1 MDAVEMIDVTKRFGP
16 VVANEGVTFT
26 ARAGEVHALLGE
38 NGAGK
43 STLMSILAGLYRQDE
58 GVVKINGEVVQFRSP
73 RDAISHGVGMV
84 YQHFMLVD
92 SFTVAENAM
101 LGQQRRGLQLDTT
114 GIERELTAL
123 GTRYNLHVDPQAYIW
138 QLSVGE
144 QQRVEIVRLLYRG
157 AKILIF
163 DEPTAV
169 LTPQEARDLLHTLR
183 SMAAEGYCIIFI
195 SHHLDEVMEVAD
207 RVTVLRRGRV
217 VTTVETSATS
227 QRELARLMV
236 GREVLMD
243 VDRPPATTGDVVLDV
258 RELAAQSD
266 KNLPAL
272 HDVSLQVRA
281 GEILGVA
288 GVAGNGQRELAEV
301 ITGLRR
307 ATGGQVRIGG
317 ADMTNRSPREIIAA
331 GVAHIPE
338 DRMGT
343 GLIGNLDLSDNSILK
358 EYRRSPLARGL
369 LLIRNAIAGFTDRL
383 LADYNVAAPG
393 RHVKVRLLSGGNQQ
407 KMLLARE
414 LSGEPQ
420 LLVAVHPTRGVDI
433 GATES
438 IQQLLLTQ
446 RARGSAILLISEDL
460 HELLAL
466 SDRVAVLY
474 GGRLMGVVDAAT
486 AAVEH
491 LGPLMAGVPL
501 SEAMAN
507 A

>member
-1 MDAVEMIDVTKRFGP
+1 
-16 VVANEGVTFT
+16 
-26 ARAGEVHALLGE
+26 
-38 NGAGK
+38 
-43 STLMSILAGLYRQDE
+43 
-58 GVVKINGEVVQFRSP
+58 
-73 RDAISHGVGMV
+73 
-84 YQHFMLVD
+84 
-92 SFTVAENAM
+92 
-101 LGQQRRGLQLDTT
+101 
-114 GIERELTAL
+114 
-123 GTRYNLHVDPQAYIW
+123 
-138 QLSVGE
+138 
-144 QQRVEIVRLLYRG
+144 
-157 AKILIF
+157 
-163 DEPTAV
+163 
-169 LTPQEARDLLHTLR
+169 
-183 SMAAEGYCIIFI
+183 
-195 SHHLDEVMEVAD
+195 
-207 RVTVLRRGRV
+207 V
-217 VTTVETSATS
+217 VTTVETSATN

-243 VDRPPATTGDVVLDV
+243 VDRPSATTGDVVLDV

-307 ATGGQVRIGG
+307 ATGGAVRIGG

-474 GGRLMGVVDAAT
+474 GGRIMGVVDAAT
-486 AAVEH
+486 ADVEH
-491 LGPLMAGVPL
+491 LGLMMAGVPL